1 MPGIHKNNTMSF
13 RPSEWER
20 IIIEEKA
27 ALSGMA
33 KKDFIARS
41 CIYSNVC
48 VVGNKNNVQK
58 IVDAVQ
64 EMQYTMKE
72 ISCAMSNGEFPLSED
87 SFSEMQMRYYAACLA
102 IVEILNGAAY
112 LWGKEPPEASSVLR
126 REGQLEQLLQS
137 LKSPNRDGD

>member
-72 ISCAMSNGEFPLSED
+72 ISCAMPNGEFPLSED
-87 SFSEMQMRYYAACLA
+87 SFNEMQMRYCAICLV

-112 LWGKEPPEASSVLR
+112 LWGKEVPEASSVLR
-126 REGQLEQLLQS
+126 REEQLKQLLQS
-137 LKSPNRDGD
+137 LESPNRDGD